1 MSQPTSRF
9 DQASV
14 YLTARNTADRLARKD
29 DVDFE
34 PFEQPFENE
43 PTMILDRTRT
53 FQTIA
58 GFGGAFTDA
67 AAETLFKLSPE
78 RQQEIL
84 TAYFDPEQG
93 IGYTLCRTHI
103 NSCDFSSSSYA
114 YTEVPGD
121 TALQHFTIDHDR
133 QYRIPFIRKALETS
147 AGQLQLFAS
156 PWSPPAWMKTN
167 GEMLHGGRLK
177 PEYRAAWA
185 QYFVRFVQAY
195 EQEGV
200 PIWGLTVQNEP
211 MAVQTWESCIY
222 TAAEER
228 DFVRDY
234 LGPAL
239 HAAGLERLKLMIWDH
254 NRGIM
259 YQRAKTVLDD
269 PEAAQ
274 YVWGTAYH
282 WYDGD
287 HFDAVQLV
295 HDAYPDKHLL
305 YSEAAL
311 GPFDLDRVG
320 EWQWGEHYARSV
332 ILDLNHWCE
341 GWVDWNLVLDE
352 QGGPNHVGNYCYAP
366 IVSDTRTDEVHYMNA
381 YYYLGHISRFVRP
394 GARRIVCSS
403 NCDDLLATA
412 FENVDAKIAVI
423 ALNASD
429 QDLDARVWIDG
440 QAAPVH
446 APAHSMMTV
455 II

>member
-1 MSQPTSRF
+1 MSQPTSHF
-9 DQASV
+9 GQASV
-14 YLTARNTADRLARKD
+14 YLTARDTADRLARKD

-34 PFEQPFENE
+34 PFEQPVENE

-67 AAETLFKLSPE
+67 AAETFFKLSPE

-121 TALQHFTIDHDR
+121 TTLEHFAIDHDR

-147 AGQLQLFAS
+147 GGQMQIFAS

-211 MAVQTWESCIY
+211 MAIQTWESCIY

-228 DFVRDY
+228 DFVRDH

-239 HAAGLERLKLMIWDH
+239 QAAGLGRLKLMIWDH

-366 IVSDTRTDEVHYMNA
+366 IVGDTRTDEVHYMNA
-381 YYYLGHISRFVRP
+381 YYDLAFNHNVVRGGETVTFSRAPEESQKVCLRLVSNSLRSSSSRNPTALNRSRMFSSRFV
-394 GARRIVCSS
+394 
-403 NCDDLLATA
+403 
-412 FENVDAKIAVI
+412 
-423 ALNASD
+423 
-429 QDLDARVWIDG
+429 
-440 QAAPVH
+440 
-446 APAHSMMTV
+446 
-455 II
+455 